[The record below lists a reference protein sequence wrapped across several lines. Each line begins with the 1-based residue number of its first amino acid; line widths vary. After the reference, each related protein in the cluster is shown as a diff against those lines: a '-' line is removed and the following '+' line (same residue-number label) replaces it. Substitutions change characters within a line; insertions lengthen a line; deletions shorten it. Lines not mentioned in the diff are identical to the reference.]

1 MTPAD
6 LEGKTLPLDLF
17 HFDVFVPAVNKAKL
31 VRYGNLPDCSLPTA
45 EYVVHRP
52 WRDNPRCRVCG
63 QLEFLSPTRE
73 DAEKTMAH
81 YVAEREKGNALSAL
95 QTLVA
100 DSLPAFVSVLSRKQ

>member
-17 HFDVFVPAVNKAKL
+17 HFDVFGPAVSRVKL

-52 WRDNPRCRVCG
+52 WKDNPWCRVCG
-63 QLEFLSPTRE
+63 ELGFLSPTRE

-81 YVAEREKGNALSAL
+81 YVAERDKGSAL
-95 QTLVA
+95 NDLKNLVA
-100 DSLPAFVSVLSRKQ
+100 DSLPAFVSVLSRAP